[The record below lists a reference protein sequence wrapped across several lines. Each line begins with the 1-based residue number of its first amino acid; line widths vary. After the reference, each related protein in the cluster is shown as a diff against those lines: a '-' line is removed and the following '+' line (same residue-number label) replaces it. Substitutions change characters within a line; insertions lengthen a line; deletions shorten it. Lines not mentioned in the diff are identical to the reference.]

1 MTEWIR
7 QWIIGI
13 TCGAMLCAVL
23 QAFLPKGGLG
33 KAGRLAGGL
42 VLLIVTVQPLIGLDY
57 DCLARTLTEYRLAES
72 GYTGSL
78 TEMSGSLL
86 KEIIEEQTEA
96 YILDKAEEIG
106 FQCEAAV
113 TYDWD
118 ETGVPYP
125 SAVRIVSSAT
135 GEQEARLARVIEAEL
150 GVPAGSQVYER
161 KVE

>member
-1 MTEWIR
+1 MTEWMR

-23 QAFLPKGGLG
+23 QVFLPKGGLE

-42 VLLIVTVQPLIGLDY
+42 VLLIVTVQPLVGLDY
-57 DCLARTLTEYRLAES
+57 DSLARSLTEYRLIES
-72 GYTGSL
+72 GYSEDL

-86 KEIIEEQTEA
+86 KEIIEERTEA
-96 YILDKAEEIG
+96 YILDKAEAIG
-106 FQCEAAV
+106 FECEASV

-118 ETGVPYP
+118 GEGVPYP
-125 SAVRIVSSAT
+125 SAVRIVSSADA
-135 GEQEARLARVIEAEL
+135 EQERRLAQVIEADL
-150 GVPAGSQVYER
+150 GVPADRQIYER